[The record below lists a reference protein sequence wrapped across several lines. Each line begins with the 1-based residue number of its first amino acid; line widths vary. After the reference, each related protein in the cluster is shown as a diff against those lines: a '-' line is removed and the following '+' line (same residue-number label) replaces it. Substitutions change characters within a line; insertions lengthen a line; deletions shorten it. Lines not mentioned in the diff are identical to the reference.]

1 MGSKVRL
8 DGQYFRGSV
17 SWIRPLHE
25 SGAFGTGQCVML
37 LLMAN
42 LEFDGH
48 GNATA
53 WCPRSEMAETIG
65 VSENAVREAMKGLKS
80 SGAIKV
86 RTPGHKGKATVY
98 YVLPG
103 HPWPTSPFEKD
114 GSDRTTQ
121 RKGGSRKACRGV
133 SKDLVG
139 GSSETLPSLLTSEGV
154 RDRAN
159 ARLAP
164 PRELDEF

>member
-17 SWIRPLHE
+17 SWVRPLHE
-25 SGAFGTGQCVML
+25 SGAFDTGQCVML

-48 GNATA
+48 GNAMA

-65 VSENAVREAMKGLKS
+65 VSEVAVKRSVNRLIRMGVL
-80 SGAIKV
+80 KV
-86 RTPGHKGKATVY
+86 RTPGHNGKATVY
-98 YVLPG
+98 YVAPG
-103 HPWPTSPFEKD
+103 FPWPTAPEK
-114 GSDRTTQ
+114 
-121 RKGGSRKACRGV
+121 KGVPRDSSRGTSEGPEGGT
-133 SKDLVG
+133 SKVP
-139 GSSETLPSLLTSEGV
+139 PSLLTSEGV

>member
-1 MGSKVRL
+1 MAANVRL

-17 SWIRPLHE
+17 SWVRPLHE
-25 SGAFGTGQCVML
+25 SGAFGTRQCVML

-65 VSENAVREAMKGLKS
+65 VSEVAVKRSVTRLIDA
-80 SGAIKV
+80 GALKV
-86 RTPGHKGKATVY
+86 RTPGHNGKATVY

-103 HPWPTSPFEKD
+103 YPWPTTPL
-114 GSDRTTQ
+114 G
-121 RKGGSRKACRGV
+121 KGV
-133 SKDLVG
+133 P
-139 GSSETLPSLLTSEGV
+139 GSSRRGTRTGPEGAPSQVPPSLLTSEGV
-154 RDRAN
+154 RARAS